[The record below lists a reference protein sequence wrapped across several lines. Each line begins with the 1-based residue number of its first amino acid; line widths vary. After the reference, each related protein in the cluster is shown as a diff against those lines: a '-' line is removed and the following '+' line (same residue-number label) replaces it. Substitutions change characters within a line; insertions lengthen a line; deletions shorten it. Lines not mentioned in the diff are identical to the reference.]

1 MLIIFFS
8 NIKLRDSNINIYV
21 LFYCTFRFVYFTENE
36 TLLTHARCRFLCRC
50 YCRWVKSVASWK
62 HKYTLDAT
70 NLSFVFPPV
79 VNNNSS
85 TDNACCNQTTKREI
99 QRFHFGVSCARYKT
113 KNKRLCTVT
122 AKISRIKYWLKSF
135 QRRYW
140 DIVLLPKANFSPA
153 SFLASSL
160 REISSM
166 TRQCLR
172 WFFDLYCARA

>member
-1 MLIIFFS
+1 MYIWFRPFHRKRNPFNPCKMQIPLS
-8 NIKLRDSNINIYV
+8 LLLSLR
-21 LFYCTFRFVYFTENE
+21 
-36 TLLTHARCRFLCRC
+36 
-50 YCRWVKSVASWK
+50 KSVALWK

-85 TDNACCNQTTKREI
+85 THNACCNQTTKREI

-113 KNKRLCTVT
+113 KNKRLCTIT
-122 AKISRIKYWLKSF
+122 AKISRIKYQLKSF

-166 TRQCLR
+166 TRQGLR
-172 WFFDLYCARA
+172 